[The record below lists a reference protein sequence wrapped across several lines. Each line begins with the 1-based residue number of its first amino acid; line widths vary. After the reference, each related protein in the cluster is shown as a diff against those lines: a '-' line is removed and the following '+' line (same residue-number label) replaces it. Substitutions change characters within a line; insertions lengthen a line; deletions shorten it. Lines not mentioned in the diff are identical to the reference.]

1 MIDAQEMDF
10 SGSQKYGHLNMEK
23 QQDLVNFERIAKAIA
38 FLQDNFKA
46 QPSLTEIADHVHV
59 SPDHFQRLF
68 QEWAG
73 TSPKKFLQYTS
84 IQHAKQ
90 LLASQ
95 QTNLFHAS
103 FETGLSSTSRL
114 HDLFIQI
121 EGMTPA
127 EYKQGGRQLT
137 IRYAYHASPFG
148 KVLIASTGKG
158 VCYVA
163 FEDQEND
170 VLETLFN
177 SYPNATF
184 VRENSPYQAAVLAFF
199 NRDWSNLQAVKLHL
213 RGTPFQLHVWEAL
226 LKIPAGQLASYRQVA
241 TEIGKSSASRAVGTA
256 IGSNPIAYLI
266 PCHRVIQ
273 TSGLLGG
280 YRWGL
285 HRKTAIIAWESA
297 LTT

>member
-1 MIDAQEMDF
+1 
-10 SGSQKYGHLNMEK
+10 MEK
-23 QQDLVNFERIAKAIA
+23 QQDLINFERIAKAIA

-46 QPSLTEIADHVHV
+46 QPSLAEIAAHVHM

-90 LLASQ
+90 LLSGQ
-95 QTNLFHAS
+95 QKNLFHTS

-137 IRYAYHASPFG
+137 IRYAYHASRFG
-148 KVLIASTGKG
+148 NVLIASTDKG

-163 FEDQEND
+163 FEDE
-170 VLETLFN
+170 VTEVRETLFN

-184 VRENSPYQAAVLAFF
+184 VLENSPYQKAVLAFF

-213 RGTPFQLHVWEAL
+213 RGTPFQLHVWAAL
-226 LKIPAGQLASYRQVA
+226 LKIPAGRLASYRQVA
-241 TEIGKSSASRAVGTA
+241 EEIGNPSASRAVGTA

-297 LTT
+297 LKTAQQ